1 VVQPNGSS
9 WVKLAQVGQVE
20 QVEAGLQIY
29 VGQVGQEQRGLQI
42 DVEQVGQEQGVCP
55 AEPLHLTHSGTARP
69 WKFSSAEE
77 VDLSFKS
84 ETKEHPKIS
93 NPSFWKRDRENIFLQ
108 NVLIRGELNKQNLKS
123 RSWILICWMLTNKSI

>member
-42 DVEQVGQEQGVCP
+42 YMEQVGQEQGVCP
-55 AEPLHLTHSGTARP
+55 AEPLHLTQMELSGRGTFCDSRIFFMMPNPAHLTSGITLQVWIIGRP
-69 WKFSSAEE
+69 RKNCF
-77 VDLSFKS
+77 
-84 ETKEHPKIS
+84 
-93 NPSFWKRDRENIFLQ
+93 
-108 NVLIRGELNKQNLKS
+108 
-123 RSWILICWMLTNKSI
+123 